1 MKCRITKEHVWGG
14 ALDDRPG
21 ALADKLAALRDGGLD
36 LELIIA
42 RRDWSGVG
50 LLFISPL
57 RTLAELETAERAG
70 LTRDQ
75 TITTLRIEAP
85 NRLGLGARIA
95 GALAEAGVNPQSY
108 SALALG
114 DKSVTNIAF
123 DNDNDSRR
131 AREVLE
137 AMFAAWEE

>member
-95 GALAEAGVNPQSY
+95 GALAEAGVNLQSY